1 MDAVHSPVSF
11 RKPQVVNGGSNK
23 TAGGSNFS
31 ATDPAAGGVED
42 TRGPTEMI
50 SARKPPRKKQTSS
63 RHCHNNL
70 YGVLD
75 DQVIKGSVKGRK
87 EWCQKVRGEWGQ
99 RSSSLS
105 PSLVRHQTTSS
116 APTSPS
122 ATHRR
127 HGSVTDIDDRLSD
140 LGDPSYVNDLHS
152 MSRGQ
157 APRRHTLGGNDLKI
171 NGGSSRDLKEDEES
185 VKKREAFLTMLA
197 KRYPHYAERI
207 HRPASESGYPAQH
220 RRPRDPHRRATTV
233 VTYNPGCEQDY
244 DNRSDTMSSVDG
256 QTSFRRG
263 GWMRNSMPAMRSP
276 PSAYDKMSGVV
287 FLVVGDQTK
296 KAELPNE
303 ITHLDT
309 VRALFVRS
317 FPGKLTMEYL
327 ASPKLK
333 IYILDTMTNIY
344 YQLEDLQDIKDRTV
358 LRLYESDS
366 EDPQRVRDPPPEI
379 RGKQMQVSRETTPP
393 RIPEQGRR
401 LQTLPSGMTHS
412 YPPSQEYPPTTQ
424 RTKSADRSR
433 SLPRGQGP
441 DYGYI
446 THHAGDRTHVP
457 IQNNSSDGHH
467 YQSTSPDRPN
477 LRPIPE
483 HRHYLNG
490 HHHGNHGNDVRRSPP
505 TSRSRSAD
513 PYYRDLSPPSHAI
526 TAPGAPP
533 QTYVAKG
540 VRANT
545 MVCPLRATG
554 PASQETRN
562 MNRHTLAFT
571 PMGEP
576 PNQGTTR
583 SQSYRVTPDPSQHIP
598 QRPRSVT
605 PQPTPPD
612 EVTQFRM
619 NKMEEQI
626 ASLAAWVQT
635 AVTTTGSCASSV
647 RSSHTTTPSE
657 QPSSAT
663 SIEEADLF
671 PFSRGLSDISGVTQ
685 KPVTRNVK
693 DGIMTIKK
701 QASDLKGDLR
711 QIRRMHQLSR
721 ESLQE
726 SIHETMKKIAT
737 ALRSVP
743 GAEHQLLRQHRIE
756 ADEMCQTYM
765 EKKGKANKEL
775 SDLEG
780 AVEELREDVISRQCR
795 VNMSDVEGM
804 ALMLSTVTKTFGELK
819 AGFPDMQKD
828 LKRVMAGE
836 MEVVVNEEKFLKE
849 EPESVEDALKRC
861 KRLTGTLFTLKRLAS
876 VQEHRAPQIPTK
888 LVGGKI
894 PSAED
899 KRALLENIKAMVPDH
914 QTRLRKLEAA
924 DASRQRKKKIITQQE
939 ALKFGKSLEIATR
952 LLKPGS
958 KESISDI
965 PTEDCSSA
973 TPPTSVTANPK
984 SASSSNPS
992 KADKLPSRSAPV
1004 SPSAPSIG
1012 KSERLSSSQE
1022 ISEKQDEDCV
1032 YREDDPR
1039 RQAALL
1045 AMKKDVARAAFF
1057 SSITTPPT
1065 SPSPTEELQS
1075 ITSPRQLMDY
1085 TVHITQ
1091 KKDSST
1097 GETQYTV
1104 TDGRFSQASH
1114 SCATAQL
1121 VTTSTTA
1128 SLTGKSSVSMATRLS
1143 PTSIPRISSVVKS
1156 TETVE
1161 SSKITRKVRTSTPI
1175 ASRETEKGISKIPSL
1190 RKDGP
1195 SENTS
1200 GTSEAKPKKIPPP
1213 PPPRKSSRLA
1223 SPGGKMD
1230 TEVSQ
1235 NGSVSLLSTKPEIP
1249 PKDISILGGH
1259 QMLVKDSGIGTS
1271 TPKSSVLPKPSSK
1284 FEKGIMEAI
1293 AVKNKGDNF
1302 KDSEGQMDSPSQTVT
1317 EHIAQG
1323 AKPKVPPTSR
1333 KPKPPPP
1340 QRKSSLT
1347 HSEEK
1352 SHIPK
1357 ATGDS

>member
-1 MDAVHSPVSF
+1 MQGTGERESRRDRYRRIRSRAAQHIS
-11 RKPQVVNGGSNK
+11 NGADYIRGLVP
-23 TAGGSNFS
+23 
-31 ATDPAAGGVED
+31 PA
-42 TRGPTEMI
+42 
-50 SARKPPRKKQTSS
+50 
-63 RHCHNNL
+63 
-70 YGVLD
+70 
-75 DQVIKGSVKGRK
+75 KGRK
-87 EWCQKVRGEWGQ
+87 PVHPE
-99 RSSSLS
+99 
-105 PSLVRHQTTSS
+105 
-116 APTSPS
+116 A
-122 ATHRR
+122 HRR